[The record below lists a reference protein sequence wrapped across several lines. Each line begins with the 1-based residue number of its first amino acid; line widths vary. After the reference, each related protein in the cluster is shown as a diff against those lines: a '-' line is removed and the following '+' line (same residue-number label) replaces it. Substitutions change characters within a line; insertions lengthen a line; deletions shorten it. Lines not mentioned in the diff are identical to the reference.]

1 MAAAVLLAAENRF
14 ASEELRLERGCSV
27 APANPLTPLM
37 GWSSW
42 NTFAEHI
49 SEDIILGVAQAM
61 ATNGLKDAGYVYVNI
76 DDGFFNGH
84 GPDGRLRFNPTR
96 FPNGMK
102 GTVGIIGPRRMDYE
116 RVVDVLRH
124 MMEQLDDLYKQ

>member
-1 MAAAVLLAAENRF
+1 MPYLLHCLMLAAVPLAADAGVAREG
-14 ASEELRLERGCSV
+14 LRIECPRPV

-84 GPDGRLRFNPTR
+84 GPDGRLRPCF
-96 FPNGMK
+96 FQSHG
-102 GTVGIIGPRRMDYE
+102 
-116 RVVDVLRH
+116 
-124 MMEQLDDLYKQ
+124 QLFHAGR